1 MLTKPARRDLRH
13 RRRLIGNGYHR
24 EDGLWD
30 IEVFLTDKKSYTFN
44 NRDRGYIAAG
54 EPLHEMAIRLTLT
67 SKFEIVD
74 IEAVINQSPYSIC
87 PAAVDNCHL
96 LKGEFVKPGFNKRVV
111 KLLGGGKGCR
121 HISDMLAYAATLSFQ
136 TINHNDSLEDKK
148 ITLESLTYI
157 KEKFVNSC
165 YAYREDGE
173 VYNHYKE
180 LFESKLK
187 EGS

>member
-1 MLTKPARRDLRH
+1 MLSKPAKRDLRH
-13 RRRLIGNGYHR
+13 RRRLIGNGYKR

-30 IEVFLTDKKSYTFN
+30 IEVFLTDEKSYTFN
-44 NRDRGYIAAG
+44 NKDRGYIAAG

-87 PAAVDNCHL
+87 PAAVDKCYL

-121 HISDMLAYAATLSFQ
+121 HISDMLAYAANVSFQ
-136 TINHNDSLEDKK
+136 SINHNDSIEEREL
-148 ITLESLTYI
+148 TLENLTYI

-173 VYNHYKE
+173 VYNRYKE
-180 LFESKLK
+180 MFEDKLK

>member
-1 MLTKPARRDLRH
+1 MLSKPAKRDLRH
-13 RRRLIGNGYHR
+13 RRRLIGNGYKR

-54 EPLHEMAIRLTLT
+54 EPLHEMAVRLTLT
-67 SKFEIVD
+67 SKFEIID
-74 IEAVINQSPYSIC
+74 IEALINQSPYNVC

-96 LKGEFVKPGFNKRVV
+96 LKGEFIKPGFNKRVV

-136 TINHNDSLEDKK
+136 TINHDDSLEDKE
-148 ITLESLTYI
+148 ITLENLNYI

-180 LFESKLK
+180 LFKNKLDANQ
-187 EGS
+187 